1 MADKKVSVQD
11 MLAQV
16 QDWYSEAINFRNDGY
31 TQEHYRQNILA
42 MHARLKDIVSSIEL
56 STDRLEE
63 TGIAA
68 TKPEAR
74 SYRNDPRTVYAED
87 E

>member
-16 QDWYSEAINFRNDGY
+16 QSWYSEAINFRNDGY

-42 MHARLKDIVSSIEL
+42 MHARLKDIVGAIEL

-63 TGIAA
+63 SGIEA
-68 TKPEAR
+68 TKPDAR
-74 SYRNDPRTVYAED
+74 PYRNDPRTVYAED